1 MGMASAA
8 KSVYDWYKEVDGM
21 RICSL
26 YSDMKWNCNIIV
38 GAINSSQAYRLAK
51 IMKCTSIRKLG
62 QCVAKTCDSLL
73 LDRMAFCKL
82 LHDFVIKS
90 LLIPLGFDPEGIRV
104 LWDLSYALTEEE
116 VYRESRM
123 QPIITREDAELL
135 GFKLTKTSEDGT
147 KVFSMRGLRAL
158 NALLRRAIATRS
170 IRAIIQVDL
179 SKWSSFSDRYWAIV
193 YEEIYDPDKESHT
206 PIVVYPD
213 DPRYGKVREVMGGGE
228 S

>member
-62 QCVAKTCDSLL
+62 QCAAKACDSLL

-104 LWDLSYALTEEE
+104 FWDLSRALTEEE
-116 VYRESRM
+116 VFRESRK

-135 GFKLTKTSEDGT
+135 GFKLTKTSEDGI
-147 KVFSMRGLRAL
+147 KIFSESELRAL

-170 IRAIIQVDL
+170 IRAVIQVYL
-179 SKWSSFSDRYWAIV
+179 SGWTSFNNRNWAIV
-193 YEEIYDPDKESHT
+193 YKELYDFAKESQ

-213 DPRYGKVREVMGGGE
+213 DPRYGKVREVMKGGE

>member
-1 MGMASAA
+1 MGMASVA

-51 IMKCTSIRKLG
+51 IMKCAPIRKLG
-62 QCVAKTCDSLL
+62 QCAAKTCDSLL
-73 LDRMAFCKL
+73 LDRMAFCDL
-82 LHDFVIKS
+82 LRDFVIKS

-104 LWDLSYALTEEE
+104 FWNLSHALTEEE

-147 KVFSMRGLRAL
+147 KVFSMRGLRVL
-158 NALLRRAIATRS
+158 NALLRRAIATKS

-213 DPRYGKVREVMGGGE
+213 DPRYEKVREIMGGGE
-228 S
+228 A

>member
-26 YSDMKWNCNIIV
+26 YSGMKGNCNIIV
-38 GAINSSQAYRLAK
+38 GAIKPDLAYRLAK
-51 IMKCTSIRKLG
+51 NLGCTSVWKLG
-62 QCVAKTCDSLL
+62 QCATKACKGYL
-73 LDRMAFCKL
+73 LDRAVFCNL
-82 LHDFVIKS
+82 LHDFVIKT
-90 LLIPLGFDPEGIRV
+90 LLIPLGFDPEGVRV

-116 VYRESRM
+116 VYRESRK

-135 GFKLTKTSEDGT
+135 GFKLTKTSEDGI
-147 KVFSMRGLRAL
+147 KIFSESELRAL
-158 NALLRRAIATRS
+158 NALLRKAIATRS
-170 IRAIIQVDL
+170 IRAVIQVNL
-179 SKWSSFSDRYWAIV
+179 SGWASFSNRNWAIV
-193 YEEIYDPDKESHT
+193 YKELYDFAKESQ